1 MDIDVEKYKKDKA
14 YFHFNSSRRK
24 LKEKLVEYKGGKC
37 EICGYDKCIA
47 ALDFH
52 HLDPNEKEYAICNG
66 DYKSF
71 EKVKKEV
78 DKCILVCANCHRE
91 IHYKE
96 NLEKEKER
104 IENEQKV
111 IAEIMNNREKYIN
124 DFRLIAKSSE
134 YLKYTDILNDIKQ
147 NLPRTEIFKKY
158 HINNRTFNKFLKEN
172 NITYTK
178 KKTAAYHPSKEE
190 LVELLKNN
198 SKSAIGRMFNVSCG
212 AVIKW
217 CKKYNIN

>member
-1 MDIDVEKYKKDKA
+1 MDIDIEKFKKDKA
-14 YFHFNSSRRK
+14 YYQFNNSRRR

-52 HLDPNEKEYAICNG
+52 HLNPNEKDYSICNG

-96 NLEKEKER
+96 SIEKEKER
-104 IENEQKV
+104 TENEQKIMV
-111 IAEIMNNREKYIN
+111 EIMNNREKYAN
-124 DFRLIAKSSE
+124 DFHLIKNSSE
-134 YLKYTDILNDIKQ
+134 YLKYTDILNDIES
-147 NLPRTEIFKKY
+147 NLPRAEILKKY
-158 HINNRTFNKFLKEN
+158 HINNRTFNIFLKN
-172 NITYTK
+172 NGLTYTK
-178 KKTAAYHPSKEE
+178 RKIATYHPTKEE
-190 LVELLKNN
+190 LINLLKKN
-198 SKSAIGRMFNVSCG
+198 SKSAIGRMFGVSCG
-212 AVIKW
+212 SVIKW
-217 CKKYNIN
+217 CKKYEI